1 MAKRLFNGT
10 FWIILNL
17 LPILGLSQPVWIL
30 QYSSFGQTPK
40 DSISFQDSTE
50 HSTFSQ
56 AIISEAEKLGYLRYD
71 KKWMLSANS
80 KVLSIEFFKALTING
95 TDYPSWQFQQKE
107 KLIENSDKGYP
118 FSRIEVNQISFDGGD
133 IQIQSRLEN
142 GPFLLIDTLIQ
153 KGEIS
158 LSRGYLKHHFKLRPG
173 DIYSDQKLKD
183 LPRKMAGLNFVEFSR
198 SSAVLF
204 TPDGAAIYL
213 YPKKKKANKLDLLLG
228 LNTVDGQLL
237 LSGKADIQLVNT
249 FKKGEK
255 IGLKLEAPP
264 DGAQQLQLELKLPY
278 LWGSKFWFENK
289 FELYRRD
296 SSFLNTSWISKLK
309 YAKDARSFAG
319 VVYRNEA
326 SRTGFASNEQFSN
339 YSKQLWGIELSTDFT
354 DALFSPSTGGN
365 YSIEA
370 TAGKRIDPIS
380 TEDQYRFELKA
391 THFLRLY
398 PRHIL
403 RLQAEAASFLGER
416 FSLNELFRVGGIDQL
431 RGFAEQSIFTQQYA
445 TASVEY
451 RFRLE
456 STSYFKL
463 FFDSGFVQ
471 NQTNGMDL
479 FSGLGTGIS
488 LLLENAYVNLDIAV
502 PKNGSQPFDF
512 RSTII
517 HVGYAG
523 RF

>member
-1 MAKRLFNGT
+1 MAKRLYNGT
-10 FWIILNL
+10 IWIFLNL
-17 LPILGLSQPVWIL
+17 LPILGLSQPNWIL
-30 QYSSFGQTPK
+30 THSAFGQTPG
-40 DSISFQDSTE
+40 DSLVFQDSSKHAAFYT
-50 HSTFSQ
+50 
-56 AIISEAEKLGYLRYD
+56 ALLADAESLGYFRHDQNWSRTPNYIL
-71 KKWMLSANS
+71 
-80 KVLSIEFFKALTING
+80 LSIDFMNPLTING
-95 TDYPSWQFQQKE
+95 LEYKSWQLQQKQ
-107 KLIENSDKGYP
+107 LLLENSKNGYP
-118 FSRIEVNQISFDGGD
+118 FISLDITQISFQGED
-133 IQIQSRLEN
+133 IQILSRLQN

-153 KGEIS
+153 KGEVS
-158 LSRGYLKHHFKLRPG
+158 LSRGFLKHHFKLHQG
-173 DIYSDQKLKD
+173 AVYSDQKLID
-183 LPRKMAGLNFVEFSR
+183 LPKKMAGLNFVEFSR

-204 TPDGAAIYL
+204 TPEGAAIYL
-213 YPKKKKANKLDLLLG
+213 YPKKRKANKLDLLLG
-228 LNTVDGQLL
+228 LNTQDGQVV

-255 IGLKLEAPP
+255 IGLKWEAPP

-326 SRTGFASNEQFSN
+326 SRTGFAANDQFSN

-354 DALFSPSTGGN
+354 DALFSPSSGGE

-391 THFLRLY
+391 THFLKLHSL
-398 PRHIL
+398 HIL
-403 RLQAEAASFLGER
+403 RIKGEAASFIGER
-416 FSLNELFRVGGIDQL
+416 LSLNELFRVGGIEQL
-431 RGFAEQSIFTQQYA
+431 RAFPEQSIFTQQYA
-445 TASVEY
+445 TTSLEY

-463 FFDSGFVQ
+463 FFDTGFIQ
-471 NQTNGMDL
+471 NQSKELDL
-479 FSGLGTGIS
+479 FYGLGTGIS

-502 PKNGSQPFDF
+502 PKNGSQAFDF